1 VRVVFLAWR
10 DLAHPQAGGSEV
22 LVDRLAQGLGERGWD
37 VVVVCASPIVTHD
50 YEVVANGGTYSQ
62 YVTAPFRMPRRPRP
76 DVIVD
81 VSNGIPFFS
90 PLWQRSPVICL
101 THHVH
106 AGQWQRTFPRPV
118 AALGW
123 FLERRAVPLVYRRQ
137 HFVAVSP
144 STVDD
149 LVRTGVQ
156 RAQISTIT
164 NGVDLEPPRHHDEL
178 AEQPRFV
185 AVGRL
190 VSHKGVDRV
199 LDAWR
204 LVEPVVGGELVI
216 VGDGPER
223 ARLEAGAPAGV
234 RFVGRVDDA
243 DKRAL
248 LRSAWALVHGAHHE
262 GWGIVI
268 MEAAAH
274 GVPAIGFD
282 VAGVRDAIVGE
293 HTGFVATDIDAFAQ
307 HWIRIASDDDLRER
321 LGVAA
326 RDRASELGWARTIDD
341 FAAIITDVATCG
353 RVSSAATQEAQE
365 RRRITSRRFQQ
376 ATSRIAGTVTTKRAR
391 RGR

>member
-1 VRVVFLAWR
+1 VRAAFLAWR

-22 LVDRLAQGLGERGWD
+22 LVDRLARGLRERGWD
-37 VVVVCASPIVTHD
+37 VVVVCASPVATRD
-50 YEVVANGGTYSQ
+50 YEVVANGGAYSQ
-62 YVTAPFRMPRRPRP
+62 YVTAPLRMPRRPRP

-90 PLWQRSPVICL
+90 PLWQRSPVVCL

-149 LVRTGVQ
+149 LMRTGVK

-164 NGVDLEPPRHHDEL
+164 NGVDLEPSRHRGEL

-204 LVEPVVGGELVI
+204 VVEPLVGGELVI

-223 ARLEAGAPAGV
+223 ARLEADAPAGV
-234 RFVGRVDDA
+234 RFVGRVGDV

-282 VAGVRDAIVGE
+282 VAGVRDAIIGE
-293 HTGFVATDIDAFAQ
+293 QTGLVATDIDVFAQ
-307 HWIRIASDDDLRER
+307 QWIRIASDGGLRDRLGAAARER
-321 LGVAA
+321 
-326 RDRASELGWARTIDD
+326 ASDLGWSRTIDD
-341 FAAIITDVATCG
+341 FAAIAIDVATG
-353 RVSSAATQEAQE
+353 RRVQRAAT
-365 RRRITSRRFQQ
+365 
-376 ATSRIAGTVTTKRAR
+376 
-391 RGR
+391 